1 LKEDET
7 IDETVV
13 NIMYPM
19 EDDAKPPVT
28 TLSWPFNI
36 PQPSFKEQW
45 LSSCWF
51 YHNMII
57 FHFCPGILFLGCD
70 CQGASL

>member
-1 LKEDET
+1 LCVSDIYSPLKEDET

-28 TLSWPFNI
+28 TLS
-36 PQPSFKEQW
+36 
-45 LSSCWF
+45 
-51 YHNMII
+51 
-57 FHFCPGILFLGCD
+57 
-70 CQGASL
+70 

>member
-1 LKEDET
+1 LCVSDIYSPLKEDET

-28 TLSWPFNI
+28 TLSHLISLNPH
-36 PQPSFKEQW
+36 SR
-45 LSSCWF
+45 SS
-51 YHNMII
+51 
-57 FHFCPGILFLGCD
+57 G
-70 CQGASL
+70 SLLVGFTTI